1 MSSIIKKLF
10 GTLLEKPW
18 EESQALI
25 DNKHVGK
32 TFGVTNQLSAVIII
46 FGISTAIFSL
56 IFTAYLYSIPPEQ
69 DTTFIL
75 KNKLLWI
82 NTLVLVFVTYFFN
95 KISKDLKNNL
105 TNKIKNNIIS
115 VGALSYL
122 FLFLQIIFWYQL
134 MNQGHFVSTN
144 NYFSSFYIF
153 TALHGLHLLGGL
165 FFWGKISSRIFKLKE
180 EDYVKEKSNLQ
191 ALSLYWL
198 FLFIVWIVFF
208 AIMFIYNDSVIAWCK
223 ELIS

>member
-32 TFGVTNQLSAVIII
+32 TFGVTNQMSAVIII

-69 DTTFIL
+69 DTTLIL

-82 NTLVLVFVTYFFN
+82 NTLVLIFVTYFFN

-105 TNKIKNNIIS
+105 TN
-115 VGALSYL
+115 
-122 FLFLQIIFWYQL
+122 
-134 MNQGHFVSTN
+134 
-144 NYFSSFYIF
+144 
-153 TALHGLHLLGGL
+153 
-165 FFWGKISSRIFKLKE
+165 
-180 EDYVKEKSNLQ
+180 
-191 ALSLYWL
+191 
-198 FLFIVWIVFF
+198 
-208 AIMFIYNDSVIAWCK
+208 
-223 ELIS
+223 

>member
-32 TFGVTNQLSAVIII
+32 TFGVTNQMSAVIII

-69 DTTFIL
+69 DTTLIL

-82 NTLVLVFVTYFFN
+82 NTLVLIFVTYFFN
-95 KISKDLKNNL
+95 KISKDLKNDL
-105 TNKIKNNIIS
+105 TNKIIKQPIIIDIED
-115 VGALSYL
+115 
-122 FLFLQIIFWYQL
+122 FKFII
-134 MNQGHFVSTN
+134 
-144 NYFSSFYIF
+144 
-153 TALHGLHLLGGL
+153 A
-165 FFWGKISSRIFKLKE
+165 K
-180 EDYVKEKSNLQ
+180 
-191 ALSLYWL
+191 
-198 FLFIVWIVFF
+198 
-208 AIMFIYNDSVIAWCK
+208 
-223 ELIS
+223 